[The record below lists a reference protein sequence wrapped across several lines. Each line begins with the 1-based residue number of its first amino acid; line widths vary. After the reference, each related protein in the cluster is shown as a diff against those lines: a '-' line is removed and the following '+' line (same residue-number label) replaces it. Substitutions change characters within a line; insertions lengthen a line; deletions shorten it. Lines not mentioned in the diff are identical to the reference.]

1 MSPVFDL
8 IQKSLSSSNVQNAK
22 ISVPDTQG
30 KREVALYQVGT
41 DSAVYGMFAVGIPTE
56 FFSTV
61 QNEEYREEI
70 DSEPEDVMSQ
80 LMDVPVS
87 VRSALPSFSLSYR
100 HLQELS
106 VGSVLPLPKNWN
118 KNLRI
123 IINDKVAFLGEYG
136 VEEGAHAVKIHT
148 QYRKKK

>member
-1 MSPVFDL
+1 MNPVFDF
-8 IQKSLSSSNVQNAK
+8 IQKSIPSSQVQAAR

-41 DSAVYGMFAVGIPTE
+41 DSSVYGMLAVGIPQELFSSGTE
-56 FFSTV
+56 
-61 QNEEYREEI
+61 REHI
-70 DSEPEDVMSQ
+70 HHMDSEPDDVMSE
-80 LMDVPVS
+80 LMDVSVS
-87 VRSALPSFSLSYR
+87 VRSALPPFRLSYQS
-100 HLQELS
+100 LQELS

-123 IINDKVAFLGEYG
+123 IINDTVAFLGEYG
-136 VEEGAHAVKIHT
+136 VEEGSHAILIHS